1 MPLIQKHHILLST
14 LLIGNALALES
25 LPIFLEAV
33 LPASAA
39 IVVSTVLVVIFSEI
53 LPQALCTGPKQMKIA
68 ENMAGL
74 MKVIHFL
81 YIFIG
86 KIEKMEKIEKKLK
99 KNEEIEKNAKIAK
112 KT

>member
-74 MKVIHFL
+74 MKVLHFL
-81 YIFIG
+81 YIFN
-86 KIEKMEKIEKKLK
+86 EKNQKKLK
-99 KNEEIEKNAKIAK
+99 KSKKHEK
-112 KT
+112 